1 MKITYKDA
9 GVDTK
14 KAGNAISALKG
25 LIASTSDENVMDGI
39 GSFGSMYSYG
49 DNVLVSGTDGV
60 GTKLMLAK
68 ELDNYKSIGNDLV
81 GMCVNDI
88 LCHGAKPMFFLDY
101 MAMGE
106 LKEERYSEVITS
118 IVNACKQ
125 AKVSLVGGESAEM
138 PGMYSEDEIDLAGF
152 CVGTVSKERLITGR
166 SIREGDILIGAHSN
180 GFHSNGFSLIRK
192 IIELYPGEMENYKS
206 DLLAPTMLYTD
217 LVMALMDEITIK
229 GIAHITGGGF
239 FENIPRMIPDGLI
252 FEIKKELLNTPN
264 IFNVVCDLANLD
276 TVDAYS
282 TFNMGYGMVF
292 AVDKSD
298 VDKLITLAE
307 ELGYPSDVI
316 GEIKTGSENII
327 I

>member
-14 KAGNAISALKG
+14 KAGDAISALKG
-25 LIASTSDENVMDGI
+25 LIASTNDEHVMEGI
-39 GSFGSMYSYG
+39 GSFGSMYSLG

-68 ELDNYKSIGNDLV
+68 ELDNYKNIGSDLV

-88 LCHGAKPMFFLDY
+88 ICHGAKPLFFLDY

-118 IVNACKQ
+118 IVKACKE

-152 CVGTVSKERLITGR
+152 CVGMVSKDRLITGR
-166 SIREGDILIGAHSN
+166 SIDEGDTLIGVHSN

-192 IIELYPGEMENYKS
+192 IIELYPNETANYKANF
-206 DLLAPTMLYTD
+206 LAPTMLYTD
-217 LVMALMDEITIK
+217 LVMGLMEEITIK

-239 FENIPRMIPDGLI
+239 FENIPRMIPDGLR
-252 FEIKKELLNTPN
+252 FEIKKELLNTPS
-264 IFNVVCDLANLD
+264 IFEVICDLANLD

-292 AVDKSD
+292 AVDESD
-298 VDKLITLAE
+298 TDKFITLAE
-307 ELGYPSDVI
+307 KLGYPSDVI
-316 GEIKTGSENII
+316 GEVKTGSENII

>member
-14 KAGNAISALKG
+14 KAGSAISALKG
-25 LIASTSDENVMDGI
+25 LIASTNDENVMEGI
-39 GSFGSMYSYG
+39 GSFGSMYSLG

-68 ELDNYKSIGNDLV
+68 ELNNYKSIGNDLV

-88 LCHGAKPMFFLDY
+88 ICHGAKPMFFLDY

-118 IVNACKQ
+118 IVNACKE

-166 SIREGDILIGAHSN
+166 AIDAGDILIGVHSN

-192 IIELYPGEMENYKS
+192 IIELYPVEMESYKS
-206 DLLAPTMLYTD
+206 ELLAPTMLYTD
-217 LVMALMDEITIK
+217 LVMGLMDEITIK
-229 GIAHITGGGF
+229 GISHITGGGF

-252 FEIKKELLNTPN
+252 FEIKKDLLDTPN

-292 AVDKSD
+292 AVDMSD
-298 VDKLITLAE
+298 VDKFIKLAKD
-307 ELGYPSDVI
+307 LGYPSNVI